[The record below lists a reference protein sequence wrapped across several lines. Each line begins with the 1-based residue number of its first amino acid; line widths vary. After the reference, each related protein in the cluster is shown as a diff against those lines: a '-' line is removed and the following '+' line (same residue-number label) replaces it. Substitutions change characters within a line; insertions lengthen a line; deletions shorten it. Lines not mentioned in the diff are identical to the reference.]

1 MPTESAFF
9 YGVSLVSDWI
19 YKFYRS
25 QDIKNDYD
33 YVDLFEIWGKYS
45 DKFPNI
51 GFRSFGDESFSE
63 EYAGYSIYIKD
74 SLRCT
79 DICDTIPEIN
89 EDVELSWSSQL
100 LEAMETCEEFVDGW
114 ESANPGWRYGVV
126 V

>member
-9 YGVSLVSDWI
+9 YGVSLTSDWI
-19 YKFYRS
+19 YKFYRG
-25 QDIKNDYD
+25 QDIEKDYD
-33 YVDLFEIWGKYS
+33 YVDIFEIWEKYS

-74 SLRCT
+74 SFNST
-79 DICDTIPEIN
+79 SHCDVTPDLDK
-89 EDVELSWSSQL
+89 DVELSWSSQL
-100 LEAMETCEEFVDGW
+100 LLFMHVCEEFSDGW
-114 ESANPGWRYGVV
+114 ESSKPGWRYGVV